1 MTAIGGA
8 LGSQESLSTWAG
20 PYVTDMLG
28 KGKAVSE
35 QPYQAYGGPLTAGA
49 NTLQTNAFQGLGN
62 LAVPT
67 AENQPNFTPSSF
79 TGMNTG
85 TLNADG
91 SQQTTAE
98 QYMSP
103 YVGASLEP
111 QIAEAQRQAE
121 KQRLSNGSR
130 MTAAGAF
137 GGSRQALM
145 DSETQRN
152 LTRTMADITGRGYDK
167 AYDTAQQQFNT
178 EQDRSML
185 NLGTERQYGL
195 AALQAQLQG
204 GAAQR
209 GIESEG
215 IAADYDQFEMER
227 DQPYKNIQFQQSLLD
242 GLPIGTSNYAYQQ
255 PSSLDNFLGGAA
267 GGLSIFDQI
276 MGVINS
282 GDGG

>member
-1 MTAIGGA
+1 MTAIGGE

-28 KGKAVSE
+28 KGKAISE
-35 QPYQAYGGPLTAGA
+35 QPYQAYGGPLTAGES
-49 NTLQTNAFQGLGN
+49 NLQTNAFQGLGN

-85 TLNADG
+85 VTNSDG
-91 SQQTTAE
+91 TPQTTAE

-111 QIAEAQRQAE
+111 QIAEAKRQS
-121 KQRLSNGSR
+121 QLQQLQNSSR

-152 LTRTMADITGRGYDK
+152 LTRTMADITGSGYDK

>member
-1 MTAIGGA
+1 MTAIGGE

-28 KGKAVSE
+28 KGKAISE
-35 QPYQAYGGPLTAGA
+35 QPYQAYGGPLTAGES
-49 NTLQTNAFQGLGN
+49 NLQTNAFQGLGN

-85 TLNADG
+85 VTNSDG
-91 SQQTTAE
+91 TPQTTAQ

-111 QIAEAQRQAE
+111 QIAEAKRQS
-121 KQRLSNGSR
+121 QLQQLQNGSR
-130 MTAAGAF
+130 MQSAGAY

-152 LTRTMADITGRGYDK
+152 LARNMLDITGRGYDK

-185 NLGTERQYGL
+185 NLGTERKYGL
-195 AALQAQLQG
+195 DALQAQLQG
-204 GAAQR
+204 GATQR

-227 DQPYKNIQFQQSLLD
+227 DQPYKNVQFQHSLID
-242 GLPIGTSNYAYQQ
+242 GLPVGASNYAYQQ
-255 PSSLDNFLGGAA
+255 PSSFDNFRGGAA
-267 GGLSIFDQI
+267 GGLTIFDQI

>member
-1 MTAIGGA
+1 MTAIGGE

-28 KGKAVSE
+28 KGKAISE
-35 QPYQAYGGPLTAGA
+35 QPYQAYGGPLTAGES
-49 NTLQTNAFQGLGN
+49 NLQTNAFQGLGN

-85 TLNADG
+85 VTNSDG
-91 SQQTTAE
+91 TPQTTAE

-111 QIAEAQRQAE
+111 QIAEAKRQS
-121 KQRLSNGSR
+121 QLQQLQNSSR

-152 LTRTMADITGRGYDK
+152 LTRTMADITGSGYDK
-167 AYDTAQQQFNT
+167 A
-178 EQDRSML
+178 
-185 NLGTERQYGL
+185 
-195 AALQAQLQG
+195 
-204 GAAQR
+204 
-209 GIESEG
+209 
-215 IAADYDQFEMER
+215 
-227 DQPYKNIQFQQSLLD
+227 
-242 GLPIGTSNYAYQQ
+242 
-255 PSSLDNFLGGAA
+255 
-267 GGLSIFDQI
+267 
-276 MGVINS
+276 
-282 GDGG
+282 

>member
-1 MTAIGGA
+1 MTAIGGE

-28 KGKAVSE
+28 KGKAISE
-35 QPYQAYGGPLTAGA
+35 QPYQAYGGPLTAGES
-49 NTLQTNAFQGLGN
+49 NLQTNAFQGLGN

-85 TLNADG
+85 VTNSDG
-91 SQQTTAE
+91 TPQTTAE

-111 QIAEAQRQAE
+111 QIAEAKRQS
-121 KQRLSNGSR
+121 QLQQLQNSSR

-152 LTRTMADITGRGYDK
+152 LTRTMADITGSGYDK

-195 AALQAQLQG
+195 DALQAQLQG